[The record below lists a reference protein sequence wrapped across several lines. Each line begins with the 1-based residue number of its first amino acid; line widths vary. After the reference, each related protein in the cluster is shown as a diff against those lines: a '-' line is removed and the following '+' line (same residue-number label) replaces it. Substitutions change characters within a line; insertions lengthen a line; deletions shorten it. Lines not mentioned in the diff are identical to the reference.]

1 MKTLVIKD
9 LAAAQVA
16 VRTEDG
22 TVRALSDEEMKLVH
36 GGRAIAV
43 LVDGRPGGVVDDF
56 QLEMGIFKGD
66 IGVTVK

>member
-9 LAAAQVA
+9 LAATQVA

-22 TVRALSDEEMKLVH
+22 TVRALSHEEMKLVH

-43 LVDGRPGGVVDDF
+43 LVDGRTPGVMDDF
-56 QLEMGIFKGD
+56 ELEMGIFKGD
-66 IGVTVK
+66 IGVTYK

>member
-9 LAAAQVA
+9 LAATQVA

-22 TVRALSDEEMKLVH
+22 TVRALSRDEMKLVH

-43 LVDGRPGGVVDDF
+43 LVDGRTPGVMDDF
-56 QLEMGIFKGD
+56 QLEMAIFKGD
-66 IGVTVK
+66 IGVTYK

>member
-9 LAAAQVA
+9 LATAQVS

-22 TVRALSDEEMKLVH
+22 TVRALSQEEMKRVA

-56 QLEMGIFKGD
+56 QFEMGIYKGD
-66 IGVTVK
+66 IGVTYK

>member
-9 LAAAQVA
+9 LAAAQVS

-22 TVRALSDEEMKLVH
+22 TVRALSHDEMKLVS

-43 LVDGRPGGVVDDF
+43 LVDGRTPSVMDDF
-56 QLEMGIFKGD
+56 ELEMGIFKGD
-66 IGVTVK
+66 IGVTYK